1 MSTQTLDLT
10 VVGWIGT
17 EPKIFHESDGQV
29 PYATFRVG
37 STRRWFDKGIG
48 AWRDAQTEWFHV
60 KVFRAMAVNAARSLR
75 KGDPVIV
82 QGQLST
88 EEWAGPEGPR
98 TTLVLEASALGHN
111 LVFGSSHFARTV
123 SAAAAAGAD
132 DAPADVSD
140 LEELPD
146 DDGAGLEPLE
156 ALGSEL
162 DVEPE
167 LALAAAR

>member
-1 MSTQTLDLT
+1 
-10 VVGWIGT
+10 
-17 EPKIFHESDGQV
+17 
-29 PYATFRVG
+29 
-37 STRRWFDKGIG
+37 
-48 AWRDAQTEWFHV
+48 
-60 KVFRAMAVNAARSLR
+60 
-75 KGDPVIV
+75 VIV

-123 SAAAAAGAD
+123 SAAAAAESD

-146 DDGAGLEPLE
+146 DDEAGLAPVD
-156 ALGSEL
+156 GPEL

>member
-17 EPKIFHESDGQV
+17 EPKIFHETDGGV

-123 SAAAAAGAD
+123 SAAAAAGSD

-146 DDGAGLEPLE
+146 DDEAGLAPVD
-156 ALGSEL
+156 GPEL